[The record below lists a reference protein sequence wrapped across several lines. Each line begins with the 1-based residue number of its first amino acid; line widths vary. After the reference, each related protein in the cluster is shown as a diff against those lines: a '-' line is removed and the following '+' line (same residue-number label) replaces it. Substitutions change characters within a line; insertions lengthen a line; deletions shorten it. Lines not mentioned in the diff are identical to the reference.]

1 MHKIFMAKER
11 KIGMVVKKVSFAEAE
26 EADIAY
32 YASID
37 WKESVATV
45 EEMRKQI
52 WNEEYKTGKIEKII
66 RKANLKEERDEF
78 E

>member
-1 MHKIFMAKER
+1 MLNYFMSKER
-11 KIGMVVKKVSFAEAE
+11 KIEMVVTKVSFAEAE

-45 EEMRKQI
+45 EEMRRQI
-52 WNEEYKTGKIEKII
+52 WSKQYKSGKIENII
-66 RKANLKEERDEF
+66 KKAGLKEERDEF

>member
-1 MHKIFMAKER
+1 
-11 KIGMVVKKVSFAEAE
+11 MVATKVSFAEAE
-26 EADIAY
+26 EADITY

-52 WNEEYKTGKIEKII
+52 WSKQYKSGRIEKII
-66 RKANLKEERDEF
+66 HKAGLKEERDEF

>member
-1 MHKIFMAKER
+1 MSKER
-11 KIGMVVKKVSFAEAE
+11 KMVMVATKVSFAEAE

-37 WKESVATV
+37 WKQSVATV
-45 EEMRKQI
+45 EDMRKQI
-52 WNEEYKTGKIEKII
+52 WSKQYKTGKIEKII
-66 RKANLKEERDEF
+66 RKANLKEDRDEF